1 MSVASGNLAVR
12 ALAQA
17 GVKHLF
23 TLSGAHIFPLYE
35 GARDAG
41 VRLVDTR
48 HEQAAVFGAEGLAKL
63 TRRPQVVG
71 LTAGPGVTNGMSGI
85 AGAYVGGSPLLVV
98 GGRAPQATWGRGALQ
113 ELDHVALMAPITKH
127 AATATAPER
136 VAGDVLQAYRVAGSG
151 HRGPTFVDVPID
163 VVFDHVN
170 EADLP
175 AWEEPTPIGV
185 NDDDVVEVAALLA
198 RAQRPIVLAGTD
210 CWFAGAEHEL
220 RTLVETV
227 GCPVVMNGMGR
238 GLVPADHPHALSR
251 ARGAALGQA
260 DLVLVVGTALD
271 FRVGYGAFGEAQ
283 VVHVAD
289 SPEQVATHA
298 DLAASIGG
306 DLRQALSLLAEQTA
320 GPTGETA
327 ASRRAFLAELQA
339 TETGKRAEETELRTS
354 DVAPLHPARV
364 YGALSEVLD
373 RDAVVI
379 GDGGDFVS
387 FAGRYV
393 DSYTPG
399 CWLDPGPYGCL
410 GTGMGYAAAARLA
423 RPSSQVVTLLGD
435 GAAGFGLMDVDTL
448 VRHELP
454 VVMVV
459 GNNGIWA
466 LEKYPMQML
475 YDGWDTITDL
485 RPGTRYDEVVTALG
499 GGGETVTEA
508 AELVPALER
517 AFASGVPY
525 LVNVLTDPEAK
536 YPRKTMGI

>member
-1 MSVASGNLAVR
+1 
-12 ALAQA
+12 
-17 GVKHLF
+17 
-23 TLSGAHIFPLYE
+23 
-35 GARDAG
+35 
-41 VRLVDTR
+41 
-48 HEQAAVFGAEGLAKL
+48 
-63 TRRPQVVG
+63 
-71 LTAGPGVTNGMSGI
+71 
-85 AGAYVGGSPLLVV
+85 
-98 GGRAPQATWGRGALQ
+98 
-113 ELDHVALMAPITKH
+113 
-127 AATATAPER
+127 
-136 VAGDVLQAYRVAGSG
+136 
-151 HRGPTFVDVPID
+151 
-163 VVFDHVN
+163 
-170 EADLP
+170 
-175 AWEEPTPIGV
+175 
-185 NDDDVVEVAALLA
+185 
-198 RAQRPIVLAGTD
+198 VLAGTD
-210 CWFAGAEHEL
+210 CWFGGAEEEL
-220 RTLVETV
+220 RTLVEAL

-251 ARGAALGQA
+251 ARGTALGQA

-271 FRVGYGAFGEAQ
+271 FRIGYGAFGAAK

-298 DLAASIGG
+298 ELAASVAG
-306 DLRQALSLLAEQTA
+306 DLRTALSLLLVHTG

-327 ASRRAFLAELQA
+327 AARAAFLEGLQA
-339 TETGKRAEETELRTS
+339 TERGKREEETELLTS
-354 DVAPLHPARV
+354 DSAPLHPARV
-364 YGALSEVLD
+364 YGALREVLD

-448 VRHELP
+448 LRHDLP

-499 GGGETVTEA
+499 GGGETVSEA

-517 AFASGVPY
+517 AFDSGVPY